1 MHVFIHIGTHKTGT
15 TSLQAWLRRCSRELA
30 ASGIFVPSAG
40 TLCDSSGHHNLA
52 FQLGGDSRYDP
63 SLEGLNEL
71 VKELRHASRS
81 PGLRR
86 AVLSSEDF
94 FCLVEK
100 PDGLRRLEHALRAEG
115 HTLTWVMFLR
125 RVDDYSESLYTTLWG
140 CGVRPRFGYPG
151 FVLSILIRGKYAQT
165 QRFGGSVHY
174 FEFMAFC
181 RRWRQLSA
189 SPLLLFDY
197 DQAVADEGVLPCFLR
212 VLGASEGLIVT
223 AGRDQPRLNSRLE
236 HVTRR
241 YRRLLR
247 PLLMARFQR
256 ANQHVIHD
264 GSIMASTRMIG
275 APAPLSIDA
284 SVPPYW

>member
-15 TSLQAWLRRCSRELA
+15 TSLQSWLRRNSRELA
-30 ASGIFVPSAG
+30 ASGLLVPSAG

-63 SLEGLNEL
+63 SLGGLDEL
-71 VKELRHASRS
+71 VEELRLASRS
-81 PGLRR
+81 PGPRR

-100 PDGLRRLEHALRAEG
+100 PDGLRRLEQALRADG
-115 HTLTWVMFLR
+115 HRLTWLVFLR

-140 CGVRPRFGYPG
+140 CGVRPRLGYPG
-151 FVLSILIRGKYAQT
+151 FVLSILARGKYAQT

-174 FEFMAFC
+174 FDYAAFS

-197 DQAVADEGVLPCFLR
+197 DQAVADEGVLPCLLR
-212 VLGASEGLIVT
+212 VLGAPDGLIAA
-223 AGRDQPRLNSRLE
+223 AGRDQPRLNRRLE

-256 ANQHVIHD
+256 SNQRVIHD
-264 GSIMASTRMIG
+264 GSMSASTRMIG
-275 APAPLSIDA
+275 ASAPPLVDA
-284 SVPPYW
+284 SVPPYR